1 MGGMHL
7 QWPVQVQ
14 VGGRPRAVADGGLSM
29 WEWVCAIYAVGVG
42 VMGMRIGVSMWRVRG
57 MVRRGVALEDSG
69 VRACLVEARRVMGVG
84 REVPVVVTEEMGSP
98 ALVGWWRPVMVVP
111 RRLIGEL
118 STREWEFIF
127 LHECAHLKRNDVLV
141 NYWMAV
147 LGAVHWFNPVAWVV
161 WPRVRADRELACD
174 EQVVMATG
182 EAGAYGETLLK
193 MFDGATRLASPP
205 PPAAVGVI
213 GTKAFFKRRIQ
224 MIAAFRKTPGW
235 VTVPAVGLLLAV
247 GAATLTSAVTVVAA
261 DVGAAPVGVP
271 IAVPGTVAM
280 PVTISMGNSS
290 DVRPKEL
297 DVVIAEV
304 SADQQPL
311 GNVLEF
317 LADTTHLNMAVNWQA
332 LEGAAVDKN
341 TPVTVKLK
349 SVPLH
354 KVLDVILS
362 QVREDLGYEFSDN
375 VLTISTNELL
385 PTNGAPRVM
394 EKVVRVYNVRDLVEK
409 AAADASTPVPG
420 APMPPA
426 VDATTAVD
434 NETGKLQGLIMSTV
448 EPMSWTNNGGAAGSM
463 QSFHGLITVTAT
475 QGVQDKVAALLEDLR
490 KADKEGVKK

>member
-1 MGGMHL
+1 
-7 QWPVQVQ
+7 V
-14 VGGRPRAVADGGLSM
+14 D
-29 WEWVCAIYAVGVG
+29 
-42 VMGMRIGVSMWRVRG
+42 
-57 MVRRGVALEDSG
+57 
-69 VRACLVEARRVMGVG
+69 ARRVMGVEP
-84 REVPVVVTEEMGSP
+84 EVPVLVTEEMESP

-118 STREWEFIF
+118 SMREWEFVF

-141 NYWMAV
+141 NYWVAI

-174 EQVVMATG
+174 EQVVAATG

-193 MFDGATRLASPP
+193 MFDGAHAAGEFRS
-205 PPAAVGVI
+205 PAAVGVI

-235 VTVPAVGLLLAV
+235 VTVPAMGLLLMV

-261 DVGAAPVGVP
+261 DVGAAPV
-271 IAVPGTVAM
+271 AVPGTVAM
-280 PVTISMGNSS
+280 PVTISIGNSS
-290 DVRPKEL
+290 DARPKEL
-297 DVVIAEV
+297 DVVIADV

-317 LADTTHLNMAVNWQA
+317 LADSTHLNMAVNWQA
-332 LEGAAVDKN
+332 LNAAGVDKN

-362 QVREDLGYEFSDN
+362 QVNGNIGYEFSDN

-385 PTNGAPRVM
+385 PQNGSPRAM
-394 EKVVRVYNVRDLVEK
+394 EKVVRVYNVRDLVGN
-409 AAADASTPVPG
+409 AGGAGMPPSPG
-420 APMPPA
+420 AP
-426 VDATTAVD
+426 VDPSTGGIENDSMRLQQVIMTTVD
-434 NETGKLQGLIMSTV
+434 PT
-448 EPMSWTNNGGAAGSM
+448 SWANNGGTGGSM
-463 QSFHGLITVTAT
+463 TEFHGLITATAT
-475 QGVQDKVAALLEDLR
+475 PAVQDKIAELLENLR
-490 KADKEGVKK
+490 KADKEEKGK